1 MPRYATIKDIA
12 DALGI
17 SKSTVSR
24 ALADRFDVN
33 PETRKAVLEMAEKLH
48 YKPNPNALNLQKKRS
63 KIIGV
68 VVPEFVNSFFP
79 HIIMAIQ
86 KVFEEKGFRVLITQ
100 SNESA
105 EVELKNLK
113 LLESSMV
120 EGIIISVAHNN
131 TNTAYY
137 KELLDSG
144 MPLVFFNRI
153 CNEIDAPKV
162 IIDDFKMSCLAVEHL
177 ILTGKRRI
185 MHFKGPK
192 DILSSADREK
202 GYSYTLKKYGIEYDE
217 KLVVNG
223 GLTRDEGYR
232 AMLKCLEEGIVP
244 DALFAFNDQL
254 AIGAMRAIKQKGYRI
269 PQDIAVFGFSE
280 SQSAQL
286 TEPPLSSVAQP
297 LSEIGST
304 AANLLLEKI
313 ENPDTENR
321 TVVLPARLNLRASSD
336 PQASTY

>member
-24 ALADRFDVN
+24 ALADRFDVK
-33 PETRKAVLEMAEKLH
+33 PETRKAVMEMAEKLH
-48 YKPNPNALNLQKKRS
+48 YKPNPNALNLLKKRS

-68 VVPEFVNSFFP
+68 VVPEFINSFFP

-86 KVFEEKGFRVLITQ
+86 KVFEEKGFHVLITQ

-120 EGIIISVAHNN
+120 EGIIISIAHND
-131 TNTAYY
+131 TNTEYY
-137 KELLDSG
+137 QELIDSG

-153 CNEIDAPKV
+153 CNGIDAPKV

-177 ILTGKRRI
+177 ITMGKRKI
-185 MHFKGPK
+185 IHFKGPD
-192 DILSSADREK
+192 DILSSADRRK
-202 GYSYTLKKYGIEYDE
+202 GYCYTLNKFKIEYDE
-217 KLVVNG
+217 KLIVNG
-223 GLTRDEGYR
+223 GLTREEGYQ
-232 AMLKCLEEGIVP
+232 AMLRCLEAGNIP

-286 TEPPLSSVAQP
+286 TEPPLSSIAQP
-297 LSEIGST
+297 LSEIGSA

-313 ENPDTENR
+313 ENPETENK
-321 TVVLPARLNLRASSD
+321 TLVLPAKLNIRASSD
-336 PQASTY
+336 PNAPKY

>member
-24 ALADRFDVN
+24 ALADRFDVK
-33 PETRKAVLEMAEKLH
+33 PETRKAVMEMAEKLH
-48 YKPNPNALNLQKKRS
+48 YKPNPNALNLLKKRS

-68 VVPEFVNSFFP
+68 VVPEFINSFFP

-86 KVFEEKGFRVLITQ
+86 KVFEEKGFHVLITQ

-120 EGIIISVAHNN
+120 EGIIISVAHNDIN
-131 TNTAYY
+131 TEYY
-137 KELLDSG
+137 KELIDSG

-153 CNEIDAPKV
+153 SQGIDAPKV

-177 ILTGKRRI
+177 ITTGKRKI
-185 MHFKGPK
+185 MHFKGPD
-192 DILSSADREK
+192 DILSSDDRKK
-202 GYSYTLKKYGIEYDE
+202 GYCYTLNKFKISYDE
-217 KLVVNG
+217 KLIVNG
-223 GLTRDEGYR
+223 GLTREEGYQ
-232 AMLKCLEEGIVP
+232 AMLKCLEEGNIP

-254 AIGAMRAIKQKGYRI
+254 AIGAMRAIKQKGYKI

-297 LSEIGST
+297 LSKIGST
-304 AANLLLEKI
+304 AATLLLEKI
-313 ENPDTENR
+313 ENPETENK
-321 TVVLPARLNLRASSD
+321 TVVLPAKLNIRASSD
-336 PQASTY
+336 PNAPDY